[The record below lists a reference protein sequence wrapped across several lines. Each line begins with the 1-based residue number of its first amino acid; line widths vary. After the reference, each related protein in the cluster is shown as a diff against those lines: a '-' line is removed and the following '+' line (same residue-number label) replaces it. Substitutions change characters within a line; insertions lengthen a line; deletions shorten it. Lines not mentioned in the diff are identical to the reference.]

1 MLENKVN
8 DIITHVTLNTIISV
22 VGFLDL
28 YNSSGVP
35 NLSTSGIST
44 MLDNLILTN
53 VFLILNLRQLLV
65 ATYWL
70 FMAVLRLDYLERDF
84 ISKRNW
90 MFFWGDR
97 VSIYVTWK
105 TTKNCRPSS
114 LEAVDSKKYT
124 ISKKYVTKLCLSLIE
139 VLLSKLLW

>member
-65 ATYWL
+65 ATY
-70 FMAVLRLDYLERDF
+70 
-84 ISKRNW
+84 
-90 MFFWGDR
+90 
-97 VSIYVTWK
+97 
-105 TTKNCRPSS
+105 
-114 LEAVDSKKYT
+114 
-124 ISKKYVTKLCLSLIE
+124 
-139 VLLSKLLW
+139 

>member
-44 MLDNLILTN
+44 MTYHMLDNLILTN

-65 ATYWL
+65 ATY
-70 FMAVLRLDYLERDF
+70 
-84 ISKRNW
+84 
-90 MFFWGDR
+90 
-97 VSIYVTWK
+97 
-105 TTKNCRPSS
+105 
-114 LEAVDSKKYT
+114 
-124 ISKKYVTKLCLSLIE
+124 
-139 VLLSKLLW
+139 